1 MKKSILSFI
10 LLIVVST
17 SINAQKGQ
25 RIAYIDM
32 EYILQSVPEYITAQN
47 SLDAKVEK
55 WKSNLDKE
63 ARKIEVLKT
72 DLENEKAILTKTLI
86 IEREEDIAIKQ
97 ESLRRLESLYFG
109 PQGDMY
115 NLRKKLIQPVQDQVY
130 NSIQTIAS
138 RKKYDFVFDKS
149 GELIMLYSNKKHDI
163 SELVIKLINIDQKK
177 QAKTDKI
184 AERKKLLD
192 TESLSEEQKERIEK
206 KKALKEKAIS
216 DKEAKYKEIEEKRQQ
231 RLKEREDK
239 RKLLLEKREALK
251 KAREEA
257 LKAKQEELKKAE
269 E

>member
-1 MKKSILSFI
+1 MKKNILSFV
-10 LLIVVST
+10 LLLLVSVT
-17 SINAQKGQ
+17 INAQKAQ

-47 SLDAKVEK
+47 ALNAKVKK

-63 ARKIEVLKT
+63 ARAIEV
-72 DLENEKAILTKTLI
+72 
-86 IEREEDIAIKQ
+86 EDISIKQ

-115 NLRKKLIQPVQDQVY
+115 NLRKQLIQPVQDQVY
-130 NSIQTIAS
+130 NSVQTIAT

-177 QAKTDKI
+177 QAKIDKI

-192 TESLSEEQKERIEK
+192 KESLTEDQKEKIAK
-206 KKALKEKAIS
+206 KEALKEKVAATK
-216 DKEAKYKEIEEKRQQ
+216 DAKLKEIEEKRLA
-231 RLKEREDK
+231 RLKERDEK

-257 LKAKQEELKKAE
+257 IKAKQEAQKEKTE
-269 E
+269 EEETKEEKTEE